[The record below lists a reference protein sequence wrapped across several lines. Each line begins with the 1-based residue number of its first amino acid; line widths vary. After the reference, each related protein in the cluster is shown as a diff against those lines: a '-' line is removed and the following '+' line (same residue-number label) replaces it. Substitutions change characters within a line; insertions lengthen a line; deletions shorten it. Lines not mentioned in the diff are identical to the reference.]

1 MEAGPLATGLD
12 QHVHAGE
19 GRGHRGSPALGSERA
34 VIAVLGGTSVGTPCL
49 IRALAKA
56 WQAGLLPALELRLHG
71 RALARGER
79 LIDYAATAIAGAG
92 TDSGAPV
99 RLRLA
104 GRLETALTGVDVVIC
119 QVRPGGMRA
128 RAADEMLAVAEGLP
142 GDEGLGPS
150 GLCNFLR
157 GRPVIECIAEAWA
170 RLAPAATFLQLSS
183 PLSLNVAH
191 ATRHTGR
198 AVLGLCELPTTVW
211 AAVRR
216 AAESRLGAGPL
227 RRAHLGSN
235 HWSWL
240 YDFRDAEGIDRTDQV
255 IAALDTESLLQVE
268 PPICRRERA
277 LPLPYLRLLYH
288 PERELRA
295 QLARC
300 CPRGAELEAWAA
312 RLEAA
317 YHLDGAPDPEAVTS
331 LLAERRM
338 DWYDEAVVPML
349 HVLLGHD
356 KRELVLNVTGVEP
369 DIAVE
374 LPCLVQGATVTP
386 IPQPALPPGPA
397 ALFRKIARY
406 ERAVLDLPREP
417 QAGDIADVLSLH
429 PLVTDPARA
438 CRLGQRIARSL
449 AEFGEPAVCLA

>member
-1 MEAGPLATGLD
+1 LE
-12 QHVHAGE
+12 
-19 GRGHRGSPALGSERA
+19 SERP

-49 IRALAKA
+49 IRALARA
-56 WQAGLLPALELRLHG
+56 WQAGLLPALELRLYG

-79 LIDYAATAIAGAG
+79 LIDYAAAAIPGAGA
-92 TDSGAPV
+92 DRGAPV

-104 GRLETALTGVDVVIC
+104 GRLETALTGADVVIC

-157 GRPVIECIAEAWA
+157 GRPVVEQIAEAWA
-170 RLAPAATFLQLSS
+170 RLTPAATFLQLSS

-191 ATRHTGR
+191 GARHTGR
-198 AVLGLCELPTTVW
+198 PVVGLCELPATVW

-216 AAESRLGAGPL
+216 AAEPKLGSGPL
-227 RRAHLGSN
+227 RRSHFGSN

-240 YDFRDAEGIDRTDQV
+240 YDLRDDRGVDRTDEV

-268 PPICRRERA
+268 PSVCRRERT

-312 RLEAA
+312 RVEAA
-317 YHLDGAPDPEAVTS
+317 YHLNGAPDPEAVTS

-349 HVLLGHD
+349 QALLGQD
-356 KRELVLNVTGVEP
+356 ERELVLNVTGVEP

-374 LPCLVQGATVTP
+374 LPCQVRGTTVTP

-397 ALFRKIARY
+397 ALFQKIARY
-406 ERAVLDLPREP
+406 ERAVLNMPREP
-417 QAGDIADVLSLH
+417 QTGDIADALSLH
-429 PLVTDPARA
+429 PLVTEPASA
-438 CRLGQRIARSL
+438 FRLGQRIARSL
-449 AEFGEPAVCLA
+449 AEFGEPSVRLL